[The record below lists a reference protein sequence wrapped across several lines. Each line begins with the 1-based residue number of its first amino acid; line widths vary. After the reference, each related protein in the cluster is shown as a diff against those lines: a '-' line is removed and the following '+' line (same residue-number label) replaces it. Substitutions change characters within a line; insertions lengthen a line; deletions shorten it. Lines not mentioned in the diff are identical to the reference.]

1 MPLFDDDELR
11 EYYQRMED
19 RTAAAHARPRRRRRE
34 VPTVTFTCPTPEKI
48 AYDDYPAV
56 MGAILAIS
64 RASRARP
71 SLGCT
76 EGRWGFG
83 HRTCVFPG
91 HSYRTRN

>member
-1 MPLFDDDELR
+1 MMPLFDDDELR

-71 SLGCT
+71 SLRCY
-76 EGRWGFG
+76 ECRCGFWHLTSG
-83 HRTCVFPG
+83 IPRP
-91 HSYRTRN
+91 S